1 MPAVDEERP
10 HLVASAETV
19 ARCVWV
25 EETAMGCYGML
36 WGSMGLS
43 NESFFIRAV
52 R

>member
-36 WGSMGLS
+36 WDAMG
-43 NESFFIRAV
+43 
-52 R
+52 